1 MSEVFMKRIVVGLF
15 LLAAAVTAYAQ
26 AAKPTDTLGIGDA
39 VRVTVYQQ
47 ADLTTDARITENGT
61 ITMPLIGEVK
71 VAGLSAVDAGT
82 QIGDALKSGK
92 FLKNPQV
99 TVAVTTVRSR
109 QVNVLGMVAR
119 PGRYPLDESSSR
131 LADVIAASGGILT
144 GGSELVT
151 LVRDG
156 QPTKVDVMAKA
167 VDLKNGDTILVDRA
181 AQFYIYGEVTR
192 AGAYRVEPNMTVMQA
207 IAAGGGITP
216 RGSESRLILR
226 RPAANGKFVENYVG
240 LLEPVKADDTIY
252 VREALF

>member
-1 MSEVFMKRIVVGLF
+1 MKRIVVGLF
-15 LLAAAVTAYAQ
+15 LLAAAVAAYAQ
-26 AAKPTDTLGIGDA
+26 ATKPADTLGIGDA

-47 ADLTTDARITENGT
+47 TDLTTDARITENGT

-71 VAGLSAVDAGT
+71 GLSAIEAGT
-82 QIGDALKSGK
+82 QIGEALKSGQ

-226 RPAANGKFVENYVG
+226 RPAADGKFVENYVG
-240 LLEPVKADDTIY
+240 LLEPVRADDVIY